1 MRWIVAGELG
11 KIRHRTLR
19 GGDTSFYLDFRP
31 NGRVW
36 SIPDPGGCGAIRIR
50 DEVTAARLLESIRA
64 AVAAGRSLD
73 QALAPYLAR
82 SAPENMIT
90 ARVSHWLKHRRA
102 HCKAGDIS
110 PTYLREL
117 ERYARADGYIPWWKG
132 VSIFEVT
139 YGGLEDWSQSL
150 ADQGLSGSTRR
161 KVLGAFRTFLTWLR
175 RRGDIDE
182 VPEFPSV
189 PVDEYAPTIISAN
202 AQEAILAQIPFDRRG
217 AILAAVRLGIRPGE
231 IRALDVDDYQEGWI
245 MLSKAKKGPNDNAP
259 TRGTK
264 NRQCRRL
271 PAPEDLQE
279 WISWRLS
286 RVTPQ
291 ERLSGP
297 VALFPNPTACNP
309 EKRWIANTLREEWN
323 RAAKAVGI
331 RVKMYEG
338 TKHAFASNAIAAG
351 VDLYRLRDF
360 LGHKDARS
368 TERYARLADVGRL
381 EVLRRTRDLSLA
393 CRSGDFRAENPSDDA
408 RFWRGGRD
416 SNPYGS
422 WLKCNGI
429 KSLVTEQGPKI
440 RPTSAPR
447 TTRGP
452 MRWIFPHGPLCRS
465 ESLVAVIA
473 KTQPVLPI
481 IGTGTATRGQR
492 VDRFNGILDSRKAGS
507 LGA

>member
-1 MRWIVAGELG
+1 
-11 KIRHRTLR
+11 
-19 GGDTSFYLDFRP
+19 
-31 NGRVW
+31 
-36 SIPDPGGCGAIRIR
+36 
-50 DEVTAARLLESIRA
+50 
-64 AVAAGRSLD
+64 
-73 QALAPYLAR
+73 
-82 SAPENMIT
+82 MIT
-90 ARVSHWLKHRRA
+90 ARVSNWLRHRRA

-150 ADQGLSGSTRR
+150 AEQGLSGSTRR
-161 KVLGAFRTFLTWLR
+161 KVLGAFRTFLAWLR
-175 RRGDIDE
+175 RRGDIDA

-202 AQEAILAQIPFDRRG
+202 AQDAILAQIPFDRRG

-271 PAPEDLQE
+271 PVPEDLQE
-279 WISWRLS
+279 WITWRLS
-286 RVTPQ
+286 RVTSQ
-291 ERLSGP
+291 DRLSGP

-309 EKRWIANTLREEWN
+309 EKRWIANTLRKEWN

-338 TKHAFASNAIAAG
+338 TNHAFASNAIAAG

-368 TERYARLADVGRL
+368 TERYAKLADVGR
-381 EVLRRTRDLSLA
+381 RRCYDRHGI
-393 CRSGDFRAENPSDDA
+393 CR
-408 RFWRGGRD
+408 
-416 SNPYGS
+416 
-422 WLKCNGI
+422 
-429 KSLVTEQGPKI
+429 
-440 RPTSAPR
+440 
-447 TTRGP
+447 
-452 MRWIFPHGPLCRS
+452 
-465 ESLVAVIA
+465 SLVARAIYAARTRAMPRGSGGADGTLSRARGNLAEPKNLVPFAHRPRRLRPAHGFGGGGRAGPAIPLVA
-473 KTQPVLPI
+473 LLRLAQPKYIEQELPI
-481 IGTGTATRGQR
+481 
-492 VDRFNGILDSRKAGS
+492 SR
-507 LGA
+507 